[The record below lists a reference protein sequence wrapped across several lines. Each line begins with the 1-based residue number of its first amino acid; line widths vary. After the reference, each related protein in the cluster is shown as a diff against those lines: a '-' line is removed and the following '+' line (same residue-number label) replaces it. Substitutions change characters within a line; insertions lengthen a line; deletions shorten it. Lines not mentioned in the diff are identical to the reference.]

1 MLTNFRTYHLAV
13 TFYRNCA
20 LMKLPHHLKDQLLRA
35 SSSLALNFAEGR
47 GKSSLKEQRR
57 FFDIAFASLR
67 ESQSI
72 LELGN
77 AKEEVLEVSDHLA
90 ASLYKLMKT
99 IVV

>member
-20 LMKLPHHLKDQLLRA
+20 LLKLPHHLKDQLSRA
-35 SSSLALNFAEGR
+35 SSSVALNLAEGR
-47 GKSSLKEQRR
+47 GKSSLKEQRK
-57 FFDIAFASLR
+57 FFEIAFASLR

-72 LELGN
+72 LDIGN
-77 AKEEVLEVSDHLA
+77 VSGEVVEVSDHLA

>member
-1 MLTNFRTYHLAV
+1 MLTNFRTYTLAV
-13 TFYRNCA
+13 TFYRRCA
-20 LMKLPHHLKDQLLRA
+20 KLQLPYHLKDQLLRA
-35 SSSLALNFAEGR
+35 SSSVALNLAEGR

-57 FFDIAFASLR
+57 FFDIAFASLK

-77 AKEEVLEVSDHLA
+77 ARGEVVEVADHLG
-90 ASLYKLMKT
+90 ASLYKLIKT